1 MYGRSR
7 PADFFDMPG
16 RKALE
21 FYAHSSERRPPPQ
34 WRLLATHLQAV
45 SKLAAQ
51 FSAAF
56 DSADW
61 GRLAGLWHDLGKYR
75 AEFQRR
81 LAGEPDRVDHA
92 IVGALLAQAKDRH
105 QAGLPLTFVI
115 AGHHAGLANF
125 RSSDVTPPTPLVE
138 RLQTEP
144 NLLQSLVSIIPEMVA
159 ALPLPP
165 LPARFTAHKVLSGR
179 ERDEQFRSLEFWIRF
194 LLSSLVDADRL
205 DAEAFDH
212 PNLRATVTGGFASV
226 AALRQRVDHHIDE
239 KTRRAEPTAVN
250 RMRAD
255 VLEYCRQAA
264 ELAPGVFSLTVPTG
278 GGKTL
283 SAMSFALRH
292 AERHGLRR
300 VIAVIPYTSII
311 EQNAVVYRDALGV
324 DNIIEH
330 HSNLDPEKESKRNQM
345 ASENWDAPIIVTT
358 GVQFFESLFSNR
370 PSACRKLHNIARSV
384 ILLDEAQTLP
394 SRFLNPIL
402 EGLQEL
408 VVNYG
413 CTVVLSTATQPALAR
428 RESLP
433 DGLPNVREIVHD
445 PAALGRSL
453 RRVEIS
459 WPSLDEPPVAWL
471 ELAAELKNHPQVL
484 AIVHRREDARE
495 LATLLPQE
503 GLFHLSALMCPMH
516 RSAVLAKVRLAL
528 KEGRTCRLVSTQL
541 VEAGV
546 DIDFPVVYRAWG
558 GLDSIAQAAGRCN
571 REGKLDKG
579 RVIVFRAPTNPPRGT
594 AAKGLQ
600 SAESMLRQQGGTLS
614 LDDPSVFEEF
624 FRILY
629 FSENLDAE
637 GIQAERGQFN
647 FANVCWKFKLIEDGS
662 HPIVVPYEGSDAR
675 VAAVCRDGP
684 NRENLRALQPFLVNV
699 YDNDFK
705 KLEEHDA
712 IETIAETVQVLAHP
726 FKHLYSDMFGLL
738 IVEPIQPDPK
748 SLVQ

>member
-1 MYGRSR
+1 MEY
-7 PADFFDMPG
+7 
-16 RKALE
+16 
-21 FYAHSSERRPPPQ
+21 YARSSEGQPPPEWQ
-34 WRLLATHLQAV
+34 PLLTHLQAV

-61 GRLAGLWHDLGKYR
+61 GRVAGLWHDLGKYR

-81 LAGEPDRVDHA
+81 LAGEPERVDHA
-92 IVGALLAQAKDRH
+92 IVGALLAHAKDH

-125 RSSDVTPPTPLVE
+125 RSSDVTPPAPLVE
-138 RLQTEP
+138 RLQAEP
-144 NLLQSLVSIIPEMVA
+144 NLLQSLTSIIPETVE
-159 ALPLPP
+159 ALPLPS

-205 DAEAFDH
+205 DAEAVDH
-212 PNLRATVTGGFASV
+212 PNLRATVTSGFSSV
-226 AALRQRVDHHIDE
+226 AALRERVDHHIDE
-239 KTRRAEPTAVN
+239 MTQHAEPTAVN

-255 VLEYCRQAA
+255 VLEDCRRAA

-311 EQNAVVYRDALGV
+311 EQNAAVYRKALGAV
-324 DNIIEH
+324 DVIEH
-330 HSNLDPEKESKRNQM
+330 HSNLDPEKETERNRM

-370 PSACRKLHNIARSV
+370 PTACRKLHNIAQSV

-408 VVNYG
+408 VANYG
-413 CTVVLSTATQPALAR
+413 CTVVLSTATQPALKR
-428 RESLP
+428 RDSLP
-433 DGLPNVREIVHD
+433 EGLPNVREIVHD

-459 WPSLDEPPVAWL
+459 WPALDEPPVAWPK
-471 ELAAELKNHPQVL
+471 LAAELAEHTQVL
-484 AIVHRREDARE
+484 AVVHRREDARE
-495 LATLLPQE
+495 LAGLLASLLPQDD
-503 GLFHLSALMCPMH
+503 LFHLSALMCPMH
-516 RSAVLAKVRLAL
+516 RSAVLAKVKLAL
-528 KEGRTCRLVSTQL
+528 EDHRTCRLVSTQL

-546 DIDFPVVYRAWG
+546 DIDFPVVYRALG

-579 RVIVFRAPTNPPRGT
+579 HVIVFRAPTNPPRGT
-594 AAKGLQ
+594 ATKGLQ
-600 SAESMLRQQGGTLS
+600 SAESMLRQQGGTLN
-614 LDDPSVFEEF
+614 LDHPSVFEEY

-629 FSENLDAE
+629 FSQYRDAA
-637 GIQAERGQFN
+637 GIQVERGKLE
-647 FANVCWKFKLIEDGS
+647 FANVEHKFKLIEDGFS

-675 VAAVCRDGP
+675 VAAVYRDGP
-684 NRENLRALQPFLVNV
+684 SRENLRALQPFLINV
-699 YDNDFK
+699 YDADLERLFKAGAVDSVADVVNLLSPRFK
-705 KLEEHDA
+705 KR
-712 IETIAETVQVLAHP
+712 
-726 FKHLYSDMFGLL
+726 LYSTQFGLV
-738 IVEPIQPDPK
+738 IQDPILPDAEADIF
-748 SLVQ
+748 SGDAT